1 MLWRIFRSCYAR
13 SASCSIACFGS
24 VEAASLF
31 CPLSLWKMLFQ
42 ILLYY
47 GPIGMK
53 HMRVNVGS
61 LFWLYRPL
69 STWMDFLLPPLRFN
83 LSTALDAAGYGKRVP
98 YKPAF
103 QSAEKVRSSTGLPSG
118 GDLTIR
124 QSPFAFPGIFFISS
138 CVSSALL
145 AMVFGQVY
153 YAEPPPR
160 FRLCFGNCC
169 GDQLPHVCRPVFR
182 RVLNACW
189 NYLAIQTIWSNLY
202 IF

>member
-83 LSTALDAAGYGKRVP
+83 LSTALNAAGYGKRVP

-145 AMVFGQVY
+145 AMVFGRHTTQSC
-153 YAEPPPR
+153 
-160 FRLCFGNCC
+160 L
-169 GDQLPHVCRPVFR
+169 PVFGC
-182 RVLNACW
+182 VLATAAATSCRMFVVQF
-189 NYLAIQTIWSNLY
+189 LGG
-202 IF
+202 F

>member
-1 MLWRIFRSCYAR
+1 MLWRIFRSCYAK
-13 SASCSIACFGS
+13 SASCSIACFCS

-42 ILLYY
+42 ILLQY

-53 HMRVNVGS
+53 HMRVNIGS

-83 LSTALDAAGYGKRVP
+83 LSTALRWLWQEGSLQTSLSVSGKSPILHRPAIRRRLDDTPIALCISRHFLHLFLRLFRPARYGFWQ
-98 YKPAF
+98 A
-103 QSAEKVRSSTGLPSG
+103 
-118 GDLTIR
+118 
-124 QSPFAFPGIFFISS
+124 
-138 CVSSALL
+138 
-145 AMVFGQVY
+145 Y

-169 GDQLPHVCRPVFR
+169 GDQLPHVCRPVF
-182 RVLNACW
+182 LGG
-189 NYLAIQTIWSNLY
+189 
-202 IF
+202 F

>member
-1 MLWRIFRSCYAR
+1 
-13 SASCSIACFGS
+13 
-24 VEAASLF
+24 
-31 CPLSLWKMLFQ
+31 
-42 ILLYY
+42 
-47 GPIGMK
+47 MK

-145 AMVFGQVY
+145 AMVLGRHTTQSY
-153 YAEPPPR
+153 
-160 FRLCFGNCC
+160 L
-169 GDQLPHVCRPVFR
+169 PVFGC
-182 RVLNACW
+182 VLATAAATSCRITGIDSVI
-189 NYLAIQTIWSNLY
+189 LAVRKYNGDIRYELEGETLLVCVILNPSQGKCTKSRPGSQVMLRPLA
-202 IF
+202 